1 MTGFTNITTQP
12 IVAAGLA
19 RTLAAADVTN
29 GNVVDCGRCYLE
41 ATNTGGST
49 ATVTVLCPLNQNGM
63 TIGPRVVSVP
73 ASGVAKIPLSAADYA
88 QPTGTTDAGR
98 AHVTYSAA
106 STWNVGVFSL

>member
-1 MTGFTNITTQP
+1 MTGFTNIITQP
-12 IVAAGLA
+12 IVAAGLT

-41 ATNTGGST
+41 AVNTGGST
-49 ATVTVLCPLNQNGM
+49 ATITIACPITLDGM
-63 TIGPRVVSVP
+63 TIGPRVVSVL
-73 ASGVAKIPLSAADYA
+73 AAGVVKIPLSAADYA
-88 QPTGTTDAGR
+88 QPPGATDAGR